1 MKPDQTS
8 ERRRTSP
15 SRKKRPRRVWYEHQG
30 TVIVFI
36 TLRILIV
43 LTAVLSFLREDY
55 ESVFIA
61 VFTFFLLLLPS
72 ILSRKLHITLPSTME
87 IILLCFIFA
96 ANILGEI
103 NNFYVTV
110 PHWDTVLHTLNGFCF
125 AAIGF
130 ALVDMLNRHERI
142 SLHLSPLFLS
152 IVAFCF
158 SMTIGVLWEFY
169 EYTADR
175 LLVLDM
181 QKDTVIHEF
190 NTVAL
195 DDTYDNIAIQVKDI
209 ADVIIVHSDG
219 SREALGLGGY
229 LDVGMHDTMK
239 DLLVNMIGA
248 ILFSVIGY
256 FYAKQEGKGKI
267 APRFI
272 PRVQTVDRL

>member
-1 MKPDQTS
+1 MKSDQKAAKRN
-8 ERRRTSP
+8 RRL
-15 SRKKRPRRVWYEHQG
+15 WYTHKG
-30 TVIVFI
+30 TLAVFI
-36 TLRILIV
+36 LLRILIIA
-43 LTAVLSFLREDY
+43 TAVISILRKDY

-61 VFTFFLLLLPS
+61 VFTLFLLLLPS
-72 ILSRKLHITLPSTME
+72 ILSKRLRIMLPSTLE
-87 IILLCFIFA
+87 ILLLCFIFA

-130 ALVDMLNRHERI
+130 ALVDMLNRHDRV
-142 SLHLSPLFLS
+142 SLHLTPLFLS

-195 DDTYDNIAIQVKDI
+195 DDTCDNIAIQIKDI
-209 ADVIIVHSDG
+209 SDVIIVHSDG
-219 SREALGLGGY
+219 SQQPLGLGGY
-229 LDVGMHDTMK
+229 LDVGIQDTMK
-239 DLLVNMIGA
+239 DLLVNMVGA
-248 ILFSVIGY
+248 IIFSIIGY
-256 FYAKQEGKGKI
+256 FYVKHQGKGKF
-267 APRFI
+267 AHHFI
-272 PRVQTVDRL
+272 PQIQPSE